1 MNHTASRDN
10 SCLGEVTVFLGYLL
24 AFNVGYPLCLAI
36 SSLVWVGLIFLMVCL
51 IYRAIIS

>member
-10 SCLGEVTVFLGYLL
+10 SCLGYLL

-36 SSLVWVGLIFLMVCL
+36 SSLVWVGLIFLMVSL